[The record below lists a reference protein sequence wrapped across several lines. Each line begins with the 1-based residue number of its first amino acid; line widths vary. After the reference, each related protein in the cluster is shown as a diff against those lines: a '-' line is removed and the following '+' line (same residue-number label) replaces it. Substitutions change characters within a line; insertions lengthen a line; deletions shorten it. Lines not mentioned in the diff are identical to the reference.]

1 MFNITENYIP
11 EHTMQ
16 QENQELINYMQE
28 LIGMMT
34 TEDEEMNRQNIVM
47 LVDEIFDRLEKQ
59 GIKAEKDQIRK
70 FLEELKRQQE
80 SSETN

>member
-1 MFNITENYIP
+1 MKQFEEEAAAGSQQKSDNEDATVMFNITENYIP
-11 EHTMQ
+11 EHTIQ

-47 LVDEIFDRLEKQ
+47 LVDEIYDRLNQ
-59 GIKAEKDQIRK
+59 
-70 FLEELKRQQE
+70 
-80 SSETN
+80 

>member
-11 EHTMQ
+11 EHTIQ
-16 QENQELINYMQE
+16 HENQELINYMQE

-47 LVDEIFDRLEKQ
+47 LVDEIFDRLEK
-59 GIKAEKDQIRK
+59 
-70 FLEELKRQQE
+70 
-80 SSETN
+80 